1 MVLLSYPTTHSIIR
15 QGPLVGG
22 RRPPF
27 PHLIFLTNCEGV
39 TSILLMQIRRPVR
52 GLGTVLTSRVVK
64 GWGSEEKCSMLM
76 EEALQA
82 PHPHPSPSA
91 SSEGPSFKEFSSARV
106 SEGFSEGKLEQAE
119 ACRGQQEAVTGA
131 RGRDGGRPVQLR
143 AGAVEARGLPARPY
157 LVLTVDLGP
166 RVNQNLKNP

>member
-1 MVLLSYPTTHSIIR
+1 MLSFFIHILAESLSNATLPFKSQALL
-15 QGPLVGG
+15 
-22 RRPPF
+22 
-27 PHLIFLTNCEGV
+27 
-39 TSILLMQIRRPVR
+39 
-52 GLGTVLTSRVVK
+52 LG
-64 GWGSEEKCSMLM
+64 
-76 EEALQA
+76 A
-82 PHPHPSPSA
+82 
-91 SSEGPSFKEFSSARV
+91 SFKEFGSARV
-106 SEGFSEGKLEQAE
+106 SGGFSEGKLEQAE

>member
-1 MVLLSYPTTHSIIR
+1 MLLSYPTTHSIIR

-22 RRPPF
+22 RRPPL

-64 GWGSEEKCSMLM
+64 GWGLEEKCSMLM

-82 PHPHPSPSA
+82 PRPHPSPSA

-106 SEGFSEGKLEQAE
+106 SGGFSEGKLEQAE
-119 ACRGQQEAVTGA
+119 ACRGQQEAVTGGKGQ
-131 RGRDGGRPVQLR
+131 RRRQT
-143 AGAVEARGLPARPY
+143 VEARGLPARPY